1 MMDCTYSDCDQ
12 SDLSFPLTDEED
24 RLSFLT
30 ASPPSSVSTPSGELL
45 LPNPS
50 PRSNLERSEDPRDK
64 KRKPRGRSKAKPQSG
79 QHLVKRSRRTKAND
93 RERNRMH
100 NLNSAL
106 DDLRSV
112 LPTFPDD
119 AKLTKIETLR
129 FAHNYIWALSETL
142 RLADQCMD
150 CSRKPVMLPGYLKN
164 IDPPSP
170 SSDEGSWVTTASPSS
185 ATTCTS
191 SPASPSTSDD
201 YAYKRPSDSIFSF
214 RTIQKEF
221 LNEVTCFNEYH

>member
-1 MMDCTYSDCDQ
+1 MDCAYSDCDQ
-12 SDLSFPLTDEED
+12 SELSFPLTDEED
-24 RLSFLT
+24 SLSFLT
-30 ASPPSSVSTPSGELL
+30 ASPSSSVS
-45 LPNPS
+45 NPS
-50 PRSNLERSEDPRDK
+50 AEHLLASPSPSSNIESAEDPRDK
-64 KRKPRGRSKAKPQSG
+64 KRKPRGRSKAKPQSSL
-79 QHLVKRSRRTKAND
+79 HLVKRNRRTKAND

-106 DDLRSV
+106 DDLRGV

-150 CSRKPVMLPGYLKN
+150 SSRKQVMLPGYLKS

-170 SSDEGSWVTTASPSS
+170 GSDEGSWVTTASPSS

-191 SPASPSTSDD
+191 SPASPSTSED
-201 YAYKRPSDSIFSF
+201 YAYKRSSESISL

>member
-1 MMDCTYSDCDQ
+1 MDCTYSDYEH

-24 RLSFLT
+24 SVSFIT
-30 ASPPSSVSTPSGELL
+30 ASPSSAVSTPSAELL
-45 LPNPS
+45 AAQS
-50 PRSNLERSEDPRDK
+50 PCSDLERSEDPRDK
-64 KRKPRGRSKAKPQSG
+64 KRKPRGRSKAKPQTG
-79 QHLVKRSRRTKAND
+79 IHLVKRSRRTKAND

-106 DDLRSV
+106 DDLRGV

-142 RLADQCMD
+142 RLADQCVD
-150 CSRKPVMLPGYLKN
+150 SGRKQVMLPGYLKT

-170 SSDEGSWVTTASPSS
+170 GSDEGSWVTTASPSS

-214 RTIQKEF
+214 RTIQKDF
-221 LNEVTCFNEYH
+221 LNEVSCFNDYH